1 MIKFVFIICY
11 VLYNFVWANRARI
24 WTRIPKYHTISR
36 VITFLNNNNIVD
48 CFEHQETPSTLML
61 KCWRH
66 NSLVNVRIDIDEE
79 TKKQRYFGISV
90 SI

>member
-24 WTRIPKYHTISR
+24 WTRIPKHR
-36 VITFLNNNNIVD
+36 VDNRVNRFLN
-48 CFEHQETPSTLML
+48 EHRLVNCYEFLETPTTLTL
-61 KCWRH
+61 KCWKD
-66 NSLVNVRIDIDEE
+66 NKLTNVRIDIDEA